1 MNKDTVVTTILKTN
15 WRFWKENVRRKFT
28 FKWKQNVFFLPATA
42 PITEGKKIEKAD
54 SVNN

>member
-1 MNKDTVVTTILKTN
+1 MNKDTVLTTILKTN

-42 PITEGKKIEKAD
+42 LITEGKKIEKAE